1 MKTKFKKNHFIVIK
15 EAIDPKIA
23 NFVYNYF
30 LMKRQVA
37 RTFFDTRYISP
48 FTTEWGIWNEEQVP
62 NTYSN
67 YADIA
72 METLL
77 LAVQP
82 KMEKETGLKLNPTY
96 SYARIYKKGDVL
108 RRHKD
113 RFSCEI
119 STTLNLGGDE
129 WPIFIENKKNLG
141 IPEENGGQKGVT
153 ASSNNKGTKVM
164 LKPGDMLVYKG
175 MMCEHW
181 REVFLGEDCAQVF
194 LHYNDVNSTIG
205 NAEQNMF
212 DGRPHLGLPGYFKG
226 MKLNNN

>member
-1 MKTKFKKNHFIVIK
+1 MKSKFAKDNFIVIK
-15 EAIDPKIA
+15 NAIEPKVA
-23 NFVYNYF
+23 EFVFNYF

-48 FTTEWGIWNEEQVP
+48 FTSEWGVWNDEQVP

-67 YADIA
+67 YADVA

-96 SYARIYKKGDVL
+96 AYARIYKKGDIL
-108 RRHKD
+108 HRHKD

-129 WPIFIENKKNLG
+129 WPIYIENKKNVG
-141 IPEENGGQKGVT
+141 IPDDKKGIT
-153 ASSNNKGTKVM
+153 AKSDNKGSKVI

-175 MMCEHW
+175 MILEHW
-181 REVFLGEDCAQVF
+181 RETFIGEDCAQVF
-194 LHYNDVNSTIG
+194 LHYNDVNSTVG
-205 NAEQNMF
+205 NSEENIF
-212 DGRPHLGLPGYFKG
+212 DGRPHLGLPSYFKG
-226 MKLNNN
+226 MKLNT